1 MILKKNEIL
10 IGIETSCDE
19 TSVSLMINGKIID
32 EITTS
37 SMDKQFVYGGVVPEI
52 ATRYHQSNIHKI
64 FKSLLDNNN
73 INISEITNIVYTA
86 NPGLPGCLHVGS
98 CFAKTLSNLIGAKL
112 IPINHLYGHLFSP
125 YINSD
130 IEPNFPLLGLVISG
144 GHTVIY
150 LAKSYRDI
158 EILNTTQ
165 DDAVGEV
172 YDKVARALGMGYPG
186 GPKIDKIFNISK
198 ANINF
203 LKNNFQVDK
212 QFSFSGIKTSVL
224 NYINIA
230 KQKNN
235 HLDIETISS
244 SFQKII
250 IDEVIRKVNYYAKLH
265 NVATISVGGG
275 VAANNY
281 LRSEIKKNA
290 CKRIDISKLKY
301 TGDQASM
308 IVWYGSK
315 LI

>member
-37 SMDKQFVYGGVVPEI
+37 SMDKQFVYGGVVPEL
-52 ATRYHQSNIHKI
+52 ATRYHQSNIHRI

-98 CFAKTLSNLIGAKL
+98 CFAKTLSNLINVPL
-112 IPINHLYGHLFSP
+112 VPINHLYGHLFSP
-125 YINSD
+125 YINRD
-130 IEPNFPLLGLVISG
+130 VEPDFPLLGLVISG

-172 YDKVARALGMGYPG
+172 YDKVARVLGMGYPG

-203 LKNNFQVDK
+203 LKNNFQVDT

-235 HLDIETISS
+235 HLDIEAILS

-281 LRSEIKKNA
+281 LRNEIKKIN
-290 CKRIDISKLKY
+290 CKRIDISDLKY

>member
-1 MILKKNEIL
+1 MILTKNEIL

-37 SMDKQFVYGGVVPEI
+37 SMIEQCAYGGVVPEV

-64 FKSLLDNNN
+64 FKSLLEKNNVS
-73 INISEITNIVYTA
+73 INEITHVIYTA

-98 CFAKTLSNLIGAKL
+98 CFAKTLSNLTGAKL
-112 IPINHLYGHLFSP
+112 VPINHLYGHLFSP
-125 YINSD
+125 YINND
-130 IEPNFPLLGLVISG
+130 IEPIFPLLGLVISG
-144 GHTVIY
+144 GHTIIY
-150 LAKSYRDI
+150 LAKSYSDI

-186 GPKIDKIFNISK
+186 GPKIDKIFNVSK

-203 LKNNFQVDK
+203 LKNNFPVDK

-230 KQKNN
+230 KQKSKN
-235 HLDIETISS
+235 LDVEAISS

-250 IDEVIRKVNYYAKLH
+250 IDEVIRKINYYAKL
-265 NVATISVGGG
+265 NSVETISIGGG

-281 LRSEIKKNA
+281 LRSEIKKIG
-290 CKRIDISKLKY
+290 CKNINISELKY

-308 IVWYGSK
+308 IV
-315 LI
+315 

>member
-37 SMDKQFVYGGVVPEI
+37 SMDKQFVYGGVVPEL
-52 ATRYHQSNIHKI
+52 ATRCHQSNIHKI

-98 CFAKTLSNLIGAKL
+98 CFAKTLSNLINVPL
-112 IPINHLYGHLFSP
+112 VPVNHLYGHLFSP

-130 IEPNFPLLGLVISG
+130 IEPDFPLLGLVISG

-150 LAKSYRDI
+150 LAKSYCDI

-165 DDAVGEV
+165 DDSVGEV

-186 GPKIDKIFNISK
+186 GPKIDKIFNIFK
-198 ANINF
+198 VNINF
-203 LKNNFQVDK
+203 LKNNFPLDK

-224 NYINIA
+224 NYINIV

-235 HLDIETISS
+235 HLDVEAISS

-250 IDEVIRKVNYYAKLH
+250 IDEVIRKINYYAKLH

-281 LRSEIKKNA
+281 LRSEIKKID
-290 CKRIDISKLKY
+290 CKRIDISELKY

-308 IVWYGSK
+308 IA
-315 LI
+315 

>member
-37 SMDKQFVYGGVVPEI
+37 SMDKQFVYGGVVPEL
-52 ATRYHQSNIHKI
+52 ATRYHQSNMHRI

-98 CFAKTLSNLIGAKL
+98 CFAKTLSNLINVPL
-112 IPINHLYGHLFSP
+112 VPVNHLYGHLFSP
-125 YINSD
+125 YINCD
-130 IEPNFPLLGLVISG
+130 IGPHFPLLGLVISG
-144 GHTVIY
+144 GHTIIY

-186 GPKIDKIFNISK
+186 GPKIDKIFNVSK

-203 LKNNFQVDK
+203 LKNNFPVDK

-224 NYINIA
+224 NYINIV

-235 HLDIETISS
+235 HLDIEAISS

-281 LRSEIKKNA
+281 LRSEIKKIN
-290 CKRIDISKLKY
+290 CKSIDISDLKY